1 MLAIENA
8 QKIAD
13 CLSLADVAKLY
24 LSQRFM
30 ATSIGLTFY
39 LNRFSVQLNRRDK
52 KYQHITQSMSLRLDL
67 FIKLNMNQAL
77 LFVGI
82 RYFMCD
88 LLFDLNNYE

>member
-39 LNRFSVQLNRRDK
+39 LNRFSV
-52 KYQHITQSMSLRLDL
+52 
-67 FIKLNMNQAL
+67 
-77 LFVGI
+77 
-82 RYFMCD
+82 
-88 LLFDLNNYE
+88 